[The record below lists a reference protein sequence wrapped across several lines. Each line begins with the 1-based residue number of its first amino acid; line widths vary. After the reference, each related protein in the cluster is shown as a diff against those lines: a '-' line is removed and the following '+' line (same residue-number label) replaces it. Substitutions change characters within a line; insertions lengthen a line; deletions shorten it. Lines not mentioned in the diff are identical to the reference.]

1 MLKKLLFLPVLSLPL
16 PFLISCSQS
25 EPPKVEPGPDAEKI
39 TISFQEQSLYDFGN
53 PGEDALDSKF
63 DEEWIKTTVINNKE
77 KIFKLE
83 KGNWTDVNLEQNLI
97 IKIIKKQDG
106 QINFHLSVKGLIEQS
121 KLITFNG
128 FKVNFLSS
136 DGATINGLK
145 IDRYAQVIQL
155 LDLNPFSDWTKL
167 NSDFFKA
174 KLTNDYANLTLKISE
189 GSNNKN
195 DQLELIL
202 NGDFKS
208 QKIKDEKILITGF
221 FNGKDSKDFE
231 IISLEINWNNYFD
244 NYQPLNTNESD
255 LAFSSDLTV
264 LKSLLATLKI
274 KFDNYD
280 QVIDLEKI
288 EKISQFES
296 IQVTKDNGQMIWKLQ
311 LKSKFVIFKNG
322 NWEQENDQISFF
334 QKTNNKFAINLPTL
348 TQLLQHIVNLFTFDD
363 SKLTDYYPSY
373 FYGLFKNSLTSNGDL
388 TGLLK
393 FINSEE
399 IIKKYKNKYFP
410 NQDYFAQLL
419 LDESTFKVDDQNGTL
434 SFFITLSSKTSS
446 LNTPIVQTQIS
457 TNKLKSITNFIN
469 QEYLETFTLTDSSK
483 ILNIIKKKYQKDI
496 EKVKNDGQK
505 IEKIIDKNLVQT
517 YATIYQFSN
526 DSVSTNSSREF
537 ELQLFS
543 NQLEIIY
550 ANHDEFNTPNSLNLK
565 NGLYTQ
571 DTKKPRESF
580 FIEAIQI
587 DSEDQ
592 NVPIIFTK
600 ENQNVKV
607 EIKTKLKILLANNL
621 LLEHP
626 LTITKLINS

>member
-1 MLKKLLFLPVLSLPL
+1 MLKKWFFLPILSLPL

-39 TISFQEQSLYDFGN
+39 TISFQEQSLYNFGN
-53 PGEDALDSKF
+53 SSEDALDSKF
-63 DEEWIKTTVINNKE
+63 DEQWIKTTVINNKE
-77 KIFKLE
+77 QIFKLE
-83 KGNWTDVNLEQNLI
+83 KGSWTDVNLEQNLI

-106 QINFHLSVKGLIEQS
+106 QINFHLSIRGLIEQP

-174 KLTNDYANLTLKISE
+174 KLTNDYANLNLKISE

-202 NGDFKS
+202 NGEFKS

-221 FNGKDSKDFE
+221 FNGKDGKDFE

-264 LKSLLATLKI
+264 LKSLLETLKI

-288 EKISQFES
+288 EKIFQFES
-296 IQVTKDNGQMIWKLQ
+296 IQVTKDNGQMIWKFQ

-322 NWEQENDQISFF
+322 NWEQENEQISFF
-334 QKTNNKFAINLPTL
+334 QKTNNKFAIDLPTL

-373 FYGLFKNSLTSNGDL
+373 FYGLFKSSLDSKSDL
-388 TGLLK
+388 TGLLN

-399 IIKKYKNKYFP
+399 IINKYKNKYFP
-410 NQDYFAQLL
+410 NQDYFAQLV
-419 LDESTFKVDDQNGTL
+419 LDESTFKVDDQKGTL
-434 SFFITLSSKTSS
+434 SFLITLSNKTSS
-446 LNTPIVQTQIS
+446 SNTPVVQTELS
-457 TNKLKSITNFIN
+457 TNKLKSIDNFIS
-469 QEYLETFTLTDSSK
+469 QDYPEKFTLTDSSR
-483 ILNIIKKKYQKDI
+483 ILTIIKNKYQEDI
-496 EKVKNDGQK
+496 EKVKKDGQK
-505 IEKIIDKNLVQT
+505 IEKTIPKNLVQT

-526 DSVSTNSSREF
+526 NPISSNSSKEF

-543 NQLEIIY
+543 RELQIIY

-592 NVPIIFTK
+592 DLPIIFTK

-607 EIKTKLKILLANNL
+607 EIKTKLKILLVNNL

>member
-1 MLKKLLFLPVLSLPL
+1 MLKKWFFLPILSLPL

-39 TISFQEQSLYDFGN
+39 TISFQEQSLYSFGN
-53 PGEDALDSKF
+53 SNEDALDSKF
-63 DEEWIKTTVINNKE
+63 DEQWIKTTVINNKE
-77 KIFKLE
+77 QIFKLE
-83 KGNWTDVNLEQNLI
+83 KGSWTDVNLEQNLI

-106 QINFHLSVKGLIEQS
+106 QINFHLSLRNLIEQP

-128 FKVNFLSS
+128 FKINFLST

-195 DQLELIL
+195 DQLELVL
-202 NGDFKS
+202 NGQFKD

-221 FNGKDSKDFE
+221 FNGKNSKDFE
-231 IISLEINWNNYFD
+231 VIKLEINWNNYFD

-264 LKSLLATLKI
+264 LKSLLETLKI

-288 EKISQFES
+288 EKIFQFES
-296 IQVTKDNGQMIWKLQ
+296 IQVTKDNGQMIWKFQ

-322 NWEQENDQISFF
+322 NWEQENEQISFF
-334 QKTNNKFAINLPTL
+334 QKTNNKFAIDLPTL

-373 FYGLFKNSLTSNGDL
+373 FYGLFKSSLDSKGDL
-388 TGLLK
+388 TGLLN

-399 IIKKYKNKYFP
+399 IINKYKNKYFP
-410 NQDYFAQLL
+410 NQDYFAQLV
-419 LDESTFKVDDQNGTL
+419 LDESTFKVDDQKGTL
-434 SFFITLSSKTSS
+434 SFFITLSNKTSS
-446 LNTPIVQTQIS
+446 SNTPVVQTELS
-457 TNKLKSITNFIN
+457 TNKLKSITNFIG
-469 QEYLETFTLTDSSK
+469 QEYPEKFTLTDSSR
-483 ILNIIKKKYQKDI
+483 ILTIIKNKYQEDI
-496 EKVKNDGQK
+496 EKVKKDGQK
-505 IEKIIDKNLVQT
+505 IEKTIPKNLVQT

-526 DSVSTNSSREF
+526 NPISSNSSKEF

-543 NQLEIIY
+543 KQLDIIY

-592 NVPIIFTK
+592 DLPIIFTK

>member
-1 MLKKLLFLPVLSLPL
+1 MLKKWFFLPILSLPL

-39 TISFQEQSLYDFGN
+39 TISFQEQSLYSFGN
-53 PGEDALDSKF
+53 SNEDALDSKF
-63 DEEWIKTTVINNKE
+63 DEQWIKTTVINNKE
-77 KIFKLE
+77 QIFKLE
-83 KGNWTDVNLEQNLI
+83 KGSWTDVNLEQNLI

-106 QINFHLSVKGLIEQS
+106 QINFHLSLRNLIEQP

-128 FKVNFLSS
+128 FKINFLST

-202 NGDFKS
+202 NGEFKS

-221 FNGKDSKDFE
+221 FNGKDGKDFE

-264 LKSLLATLKI
+264 LKSLLETLKI

-288 EKISQFES
+288 EKIFQFES
-296 IQVTKDNGQMIWKLQ
+296 IQVTKDNGQMIWKFQ

-322 NWEQENDQISFF
+322 NWEQENEQISFF
-334 QKTNNKFAINLPTL
+334 QKTNNKFAIDLPTL

-373 FYGLFKNSLTSNGDL
+373 FYGLFKSSLDSKSDL
-388 TGLLK
+388 TGLLN

-399 IIKKYKNKYFP
+399 IINKYKNKYFP
-410 NQDYFAQLL
+410 NQDYFAQLV
-419 LDESTFKVDDQNGTL
+419 LDESTFKVDDQKGTL
-434 SFFITLSSKTSS
+434 SFLITLSNKTSS
-446 LNTPIVQTQIS
+446 SNTPVVQTELS
-457 TNKLKSITNFIN
+457 TNKLKSIDNFIS
-469 QEYLETFTLTDSSK
+469 QDYPEKFTLTDSSR
-483 ILNIIKKKYQKDI
+483 ILTIIKNKYQEDI
-496 EKVKNDGQK
+496 EKVKKDGQK
-505 IEKIIDKNLVQT
+505 IEKTIPKNLVQT

-526 DSVSTNSSREF
+526 NPISSNSSREF

-543 NQLEIIY
+543 KQLDIIY

-592 NVPIIFTK
+592 DLPIIFTK

-607 EIKTKLKILLANNL
+607 EIKTKLKILLVNNL

>member
-1 MLKKLLFLPVLSLPL
+1 MLKKWFFLPILSLPL

-39 TISFQEQSLYDFGN
+39 TISFQEQSLYSFGN
-53 PGEDALDSKF
+53 SNEDALDSKF
-63 DEEWIKTTVINNKE
+63 DEQWIKTTVINNKE
-77 KIFKLE
+77 QIFKLE
-83 KGNWTDVNLEQNLI
+83 KGSWTDVNLEQNLI

-106 QINFHLSVKGLIEQS
+106 QINFHLSLRNLIEQP

-128 FKVNFLSS
+128 FKINFLST

-195 DQLELIL
+195 DQLELVL
-202 NGDFKS
+202 NGQFKD

-221 FNGKDSKDFE
+221 FNGKNSKDFE
-231 IISLEINWNNYFD
+231 VIKLEINWNNYFD

-264 LKSLLATLKI
+264 LKSLLETLKI

-288 EKISQFES
+288 EKIFQFES
-296 IQVTKDNGQMIWKLQ
+296 IQVTKDNGQMIWKFQ

-322 NWEQENDQISFF
+322 NWEQENEQISFF
-334 QKTNNKFAINLPTL
+334 QKTNNKFAIDLPTL

-373 FYGLFKNSLTSNGDL
+373 FYGLFKSSLDSKGDL
-388 TGLLK
+388 TGLLN

-399 IIKKYKNKYFP
+399 IINKYKNKYFP
-410 NQDYFAQLL
+410 NQDYFAQLV
-419 LDESTFKVDDQNGTL
+419 LDESTFKVDDQKGTL
-434 SFFITLSSKTSS
+434 SFLITLSNKTSS
-446 LNTPIVQTQIS
+446 SNTPVVQTELS
-457 TNKLKSITNFIN
+457 TNKLKSITNFIG
-469 QEYLETFTLTDSSK
+469 QEYPEKFTLTDSSR
-483 ILNIIKKKYQKDI
+483 ILTIIKNKYQEDI
-496 EKVKNDGQK
+496 EKVKKDGQK
-505 IEKIIDKNLVQT
+505 IEKTIPKNLVQT

-526 DSVSTNSSREF
+526 NPISSNSSKEF

-543 NQLEIIY
+543 KQLDIIY

-592 NVPIIFTK
+592 DLPIIFTK

>member
-1 MLKKLLFLPVLSLPL
+1 MLKKWFFLPFLSLPL

-39 TISFQEQSLYDFGN
+39 TISFREQSLYNFGN
-53 PGEDALDSKF
+53 PDEDALDSKF

-106 QINFHLSVKGLIEQS
+106 QINFHLSIRGLIEQP

-167 NSDFFKA
+167 NSDFFKS
-174 KLTNDYANLTLKISE
+174 KLTNDYANLNLKISE

-202 NGDFKS
+202 NGEFKS

-288 EKISQFES
+288 EKIFQFES

-311 LKSKFVIFKNG
+311 LKSKFIIFKNG

-334 QKTNNKFAINLPTL
+334 QKTNNKFAIDLPTL

-393 FINSEE
+393 FINYEE

-446 LNTPIVQTQIS
+446 LNTPTVQTQIS
-457 TNKLKSITNFIN
+457 TNKLKSITNFIS
-469 QEYLETFTLTDSSK
+469 QEYPETFTLTDSSK

-571 DTKKPRESF
+571 DTKKPHESF

>member
-1 MLKKLLFLPVLSLPL
+1 MLKKLFFLPVLSLPL

-39 TISFQEQSLYDFGN
+39 TISFQEQSLYSFGN
-53 PGEDALDSKF
+53 SSEDALDSKF
-63 DEEWIKTTVINNKE
+63 DEQWIKTTVINNKE
-77 KIFKLE
+77 QIFKLE
-83 KGNWTDVNLEQNLI
+83 KGSWADVNLEQNLI

-106 QINFHLSVKGLIEQS
+106 QINFHLSIRGLIEQP

-145 IDRYAQVIQL
+145 IDHYAQVIQL

-167 NSDFFKA
+167 NSDFFKS
-174 KLTNDYANLTLKISE
+174 KLTNDYANLNLKISE

-202 NGDFKS
+202 NGEFKS

-221 FNGKDSKDFE
+221 FNGKDSKNFE

-288 EKISQFES
+288 EKIFQFES

-334 QKTNNKFAINLPTL
+334 QKTNNKFAIDLPTL

-373 FYGLFKNSLTSNGDL
+373 FYGLFRSGTELNANL
-388 TGLLK
+388 TGLLSLIEYK
-393 FINSEE
+393 P
-399 IIKKYKNKYFP
+399 IIDKYKEKYFP
-410 NQDYFAQLL
+410 KTDYLPEIDLNPESLKVNDELGELTFSLILKNTDSNQTN
-419 LDESTFKVDDQNGTL
+419 EIIHREFK
-434 SFFITLSSKTSS
+434 S
-446 LNTPIVQTQIS
+446 
-457 TNKLKSITNFIN
+457 NKLKSIKDLIN
-469 QEYLETFTLTDSSK
+469 KKYEETFELKETSQ
-483 ILNIIKKKYQKDI
+483 ILKVIKSVYSTDI
-496 EKVKNDGQK
+496 ENVFTNGNKVEKTISKDLIRNYSNIYKFSDETQKNSD
-505 IEKIIDKNLVQT
+505 N
-517 YATIYQFSN
+517 
-526 DSVSTNSSREF
+526 EF
-537 ELQLFS
+537 LLQLFGK
-543 NQLEIIY
+543 QLDIIY
-550 ANHDEFNTPNSLNLK
+550 ANPNEFGTPNSLNLK

-571 DTKKPRESF
+571 DEKKPHESF

-592 NVPIIFTK
+592 DLPIIFTK

-607 EIKTKLKILLANNL
+607 EIKSKLKILLTNNL

>member
-1 MLKKLLFLPVLSLPL
+1 MLKKWFFLPILSLPL

-39 TISFQEQSLYDFGN
+39 TISFQEQSLYSFGN
-53 PGEDALDSKF
+53 SNEDALDSKF
-63 DEEWIKTTVINNKE
+63 DEQWIKTTVINNKE
-77 KIFKLE
+77 QIFKLE
-83 KGNWTDVNLEQNLI
+83 KGSWTDVNLEQNLI

-106 QINFHLSVKGLIEQS
+106 QINFHLSLRNLIEQP

-128 FKVNFLSS
+128 FKINFLST

-202 NGDFKS
+202 NGEFKS

-221 FNGKDSKDFE
+221 FNGKDGKDFE

-264 LKSLLATLKI
+264 LKSLLETLKI

-288 EKISQFES
+288 EKIFQFES
-296 IQVTKDNGQMIWKLQ
+296 IQVTKDNGQMIWKFQ

-322 NWEQENDQISFF
+322 NWEQENEQISFF
-334 QKTNNKFAINLPTL
+334 QKTNNKFAIDLPTL

-373 FYGLFKNSLTSNGDL
+373 FYGLFKSSLDSKGDL
-388 TGLLK
+388 TGLLN

-399 IIKKYKNKYFP
+399 IINKYKNKYFP
-410 NQDYFAQLL
+410 NQDYFAQLV
-419 LDESTFKVDDQNGTL
+419 LDESTFKVDDQKGTL
-434 SFFITLSSKTSS
+434 SFFITLSNKTSS
-446 LNTPIVQTQIS
+446 SNTPVVQTELS
-457 TNKLKSITNFIN
+457 TNKLKSINNFIS
-469 QEYLETFTLTDSSK
+469 QKYPEKFTLTDSSR
-483 ILNIIKKKYQKDI
+483 ILTIIKNKYQEDI
-496 EKVKNDGQK
+496 EKVKKDGQK
-505 IEKIIDKNLVQT
+505 IEKTIPKNLVQT

-526 DSVSTNSSREF
+526 NPISSNSSREF

-543 NQLEIIY
+543 KQLDIIY

-571 DTKKPRESF
+571 DTKKPHESF

-592 NVPIIFTK
+592 DLPIIFTK

>member
-1 MLKKLLFLPVLSLPL
+1 MLKKWFFLPILSLPL

-25 EPPKVEPGPDAEKI
+25 EPPKVEPGPDAQKI
-39 TISFQEQSLYDFGN
+39 TISFQEQSLYSFGN
-53 PGEDALDSKF
+53 SSEDALDSKF
-63 DEEWIKTTVINNKE
+63 DEQWIKTTVINNKE
-77 KIFKLE
+77 QIFKLE
-83 KGNWTDVNLEQNLI
+83 KGSWTDVNLEQNLI

-106 QINFHLSVKGLIEQS
+106 QINFHLSIRNLIEQP

-128 FKVNFLSS
+128 FKIDFLSA

-195 DQLELIL
+195 DQLELVL
-202 NGDFKS
+202 NGQFKN

-221 FNGKDSKDFE
+221 FNGKNSKDFE
-231 IISLEINWNNYFD
+231 VIKLEINWNNYFD
-244 NYQPLNTNESD
+244 NYQPLNTSESD

-288 EKISQFES
+288 EKIFQFES
-296 IQVTKDNGQMIWKLQ
+296 IQVTKDNGQMIWKFQ

-322 NWEQENDQISFF
+322 NWEQDNEQISFF
-334 QKTNNKFAINLPTL
+334 QKTNNKFAIDLPTL
-348 TQLLQHIVNLFTFDD
+348 TQLLQHIVNLFTFND
-363 SKLTDYYPSY
+363 STLTDYYPSY
-373 FYGLFKNSLTSNGDL
+373 FYGLFKSSLDSKGDL
-388 TGLLK
+388 TGLLN

-399 IIKKYKNKYFP
+399 IINKYKNKYFP
-410 NQDYFAQLL
+410 NQDYFAQLV
-419 LDESTFKVDDQNGTL
+419 LDESTFKVNDQKGTL
-434 SFFITLSSKTSS
+434 SFLITLSNKTSS
-446 LNTPIVQTQIS
+446 SNTPVVQTELT
-457 TNKLKSITNFIN
+457 TNKLKSIDNFIS
-469 QEYLETFTLTDSSK
+469 QEYPEKFTLTDSSR
-483 ILNIIKKKYQKDI
+483 ILTIIKNKYQEDI
-496 EKVKNDGQK
+496 EKVKKDGQK
-505 IEKIIDKNLVQT
+505 IEKTIPKNLVQT

-526 DSVSTNSSREF
+526 NPISSNSSREF

-543 NQLEIIY
+543 RELQIIY

-571 DTKKPRESF
+571 DTKKPHESF

-592 NVPIIFTK
+592 DLPIIFTK